1 MHGGVR
7 VSARTEDARALK
19 PRVELT
25 SGSHNGEDQ
34 EWIHGCRSVAGW
46 VVESL
51 YTSQGD
57 GGGVPVRVGG
67 VATPPSA
74 NTPTAFPFPGSCIS
88 SAMFG
93 HNAGLYLQVIRT
105 GRPADS

>member
-1 MHGGVR
+1 MHGGAH

-19 PRVELT
+19 PHVELT

-57 GGGVPVRVGG
+57 GEGGACAGG
-67 VATPPSA
+67 
-74 NTPTAFPFPGSCIS
+74 GCRHS
-88 SAMFG
+88 S
-93 HNAGLYLQVIRT
+93 
-105 GRPADS
+105 

>member
-1 MHGGVR
+1 MGRKGAGQGRQRRRAQVTDTGEAARIGGAR

-19 PRVELT
+19 PRMELT
-25 SGSHNGEDQ
+25 SGSHNSEDQ

-57 GGGVPVRVGG
+57 GEGGACAGG
-67 VATPPSA
+67 
-74 NTPTAFPFPGSCIS
+74 GCRHS
-88 SAMFG
+88 S
-93 HNAGLYLQVIRT
+93 
-105 GRPADS
+105 

>member
-1 MHGGVR
+1 MTDTGEAARIGGAH

-46 VVESL
+46 VEESL

-57 GGGVPVRVGG
+57 GEGGACAGRGVSPLLLVQTHLQLSPSQGLASVLLCLAAMRVC
-67 VATPPSA
+67 T
-74 NTPTAFPFPGSCIS
+74 
-88 SAMFG
+88 
-93 HNAGLYLQVIRT
+93 YR
-105 GRPADS
+105 